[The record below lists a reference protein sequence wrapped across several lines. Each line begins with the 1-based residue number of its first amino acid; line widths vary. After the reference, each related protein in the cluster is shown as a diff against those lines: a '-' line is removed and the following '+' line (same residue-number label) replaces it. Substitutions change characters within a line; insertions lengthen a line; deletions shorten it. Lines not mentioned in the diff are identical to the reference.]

1 MMTQI
6 NKQLDNYSCCEP
18 LGDVLEPRL
27 FKALCEPSRLTI
39 LAALAEAG
47 KPLSVGA
54 IAEGLPIDI
63 SVVSRHLA
71 ILKEAGVVAAERRG
85 KAVFYAV
92 RYARLAD
99 TFRAIA
105 GAIDS
110 CCPPQAGEI
119 NQKEDTSHG

>member
-1 MMTQI
+1 M
-6 NKQLDNYSCCEP
+6 
-18 LGDVLEPRL
+18 LEPRL

-54 IAEGLPIDI
+54 IAESLPVDL

-71 ILKEAGVVAAERRG
+71 ILKEAGILKAEKHG
-85 KAVFYAV
+85 KAVHYAV
-92 RYARLAD
+92 RYERLAD

-105 GAIDS
+105 GAIES
-110 CCPPQAGEI
+110 CCPPDADKTQ
-119 NQKEDTSHG
+119 T

>member
-1 MMTQI
+1 MTQT
-6 NKQLDNYSCCEP
+6 NKRLDNRSCCEP

-39 LAALAEAG
+39 LAELAQTG

-54 IAEGLPIDI
+54 IAESLPIDV

-71 ILKEAGVVAAERRG
+71 ILKDAGVIDAEKRG
-85 KAVFYAV
+85 KAVYYAV
-92 RYARLAD
+92 RYERLAD

-105 GAIDS
+105 GAIES
-110 CCPPQAGEI
+110 CCPPEAGDPLH
-119 NQKEDTSHG
+119 KEDTAHD

>member
-1 MMTQI
+1 MTQA
-6 NKQLDNYSCCEP
+6 NKRTQTAWGDACCGP
-18 LGDVLEPRL
+18 LEDVLEARL

-39 LAALAEAG
+39 LAELARAG

-54 IAEGLPIDI
+54 IAQGLPIDF

-71 ILKEAGVVAAERRG
+71 ILKEAGVLQAERRG
-85 KAVFYAV
+85 KAIHYAV
-92 RYARLAD
+92 RYERLAD

-110 CCPPQAGEI
+110 CCPPDAGGA
-119 NQKEDTSHG
+119 KP

>member
-1 MMTQI
+1 MVQI
-6 NKQLDNYSCCEP
+6 NKCIETGACCDLLD
-18 LGDVLEPRL
+18 DVLEARL

-54 IAEGLPIDI
+54 IAQGLPIDI

-71 ILKEAGVVAAERRG
+71 ILKEAGVLAAEKRG
-85 KAVFYAV
+85 KAVHYAV
-92 RYARLAD
+92 RYERLAD

-105 GAIDS
+105 GAIES
-110 CCPPQAGEI
+110 CCPPQAGET

>member
-1 MMTQI
+1 MTQT
-6 NKQLDNYSCCEP
+6 NKYMDSGACCES
-18 LGDVLEPRL
+18 LGDLLEPRL

-39 LAALAEAG
+39 LGALTRAE
-47 KPLSVGA
+47 KPLSVGE
-54 IAEGLPIDI
+54 IAEQLPIDF

-105 GAIDS
+105 GAIEQ
-110 CCPPQAGEI
+110 CCPPQTGKSK
-119 NQKEDTSHG
+119 QKEDTLHD

>member
-1 MMTQI
+1 M
-6 NKQLDNYSCCEP
+6 NKRIECGPCCEP
-18 LGDVLEPRL
+18 LDDVLEAKL

-63 SVVSRHLA
+63 SVVSRHLS
-71 ILKEAGVVAAERRG
+71 ILKDAGILGAEKHG
-85 KAVFYAV
+85 KAVHYAV
-92 RYARLAD
+92 RYERLAD

-110 CCPPQAGEI
+110 CCPPDAGET
-119 NQKEDTSHG
+119 QT

>member
-1 MMTQI
+1 M
-6 NKQLDNYSCCEP
+6 NKRMDNGCCCEP

-39 LAALAEAG
+39 LGALTQAG

-54 IAEGLPIDI
+54 IAEQLPIDF

-71 ILKEAGVVAAERRG
+71 ILKDAGVVDAEKRG
-85 KAVFYAV
+85 KAVYYAV
-92 RYARLAD
+92 CYGRLAD

-110 CCPPQAGEI
+110 CCPPKAGEP
-119 NQKEDTSHG
+119 NQTGDTSHG

>member
-1 MMTQI
+1 MET
-6 NKQLDNYSCCEP
+6 DACCGP
-18 LGDVLEPRL
+18 IGDVLEARL

-54 IAEGLPIDI
+54 IAESLPVDV

-71 ILKEAGVVAAERRG
+71 ILKEAGILKAEKHG
-85 KAVFYAV
+85 KAVHYAV
-92 RYARLAD
+92 RYERLAD

-110 CCPPQAGEI
+110 CCPPDAGKT
-119 NQKEDTSHG
+119 QT